1 MQRKRLVSM
10 LLVLTLAF
18 GMTMQVQASS
28 IEETKK
34 KGEALEAEKSSAE
47 AEKAELANQLNTLIT
62 KMDETT
68 TKIQEKQVEICDKR
82 DELIEAQVDER
93 EQYESMK
100 KRIKYMYENGNTQ
113 FIEILFESKSI
124 SDFLNN
130 AEYITQISEY
140 DRDMLVEFQNIVK
153 DVEEQKAVLENEEAE
168 LEALQVELQA
178 QQEEVSVLI
187 EEKAAEISSLEVAIG
202 ENAAKLK
209 ALQEEA
215 ARQERLRKER
225 EEAQR
230 NNYGGGGGTAGASA
244 TPSGSGVLSCW
255 PCNGSI
261 TSGFGGRNTGIAGA
275 STYHRGVDFGASSGS
290 PIYAAGSG
298 TVAFVGYDSARGN
311 YVDISHGNGLKTR
324 YQHCSA
330 IYVQYGQSVSAGQ
343 NIAAVGTTGISS
355 GAHLHFEVHVNGSA
369 VNPMNYL

>member
-18 GMTMQVQASS
+18 GMTLQVEASS

-34 KGEALEAEKSSAE
+34 KGEALEAEKSSVE
-47 AEKAELANQLNTLIT
+47 AEKAELANQLNALIT

-68 TKIQEKQVEICDKR
+68 AKVLEKQQEISDKM
-82 DELIEAQVDER
+82 DELARAQADER

-113 FIEILFESKSI
+113 FIEILLESKSI
-124 SDFLNN
+124 GDFINN

-140 DRDMLVEFQNIVK
+140 DREMLIEFQNTVK
-153 DVEEQKAVLENEEAE
+153 LVEEQKVVLENEEAE

-178 QQEEVSVLI
+178 QQDEVSALI
-187 EEKAAEISSLEVAIG
+187 EEKAAEISSLDVAIG

-215 ARQERLRKER
+215 AKQERLRKER
-225 EEAQR
+225 EAAK
-230 NNYGGGGGTAGASA
+230 NNPGGGGSAGASA
-244 TPSGSGVLSCW
+244 IPSGSGVLSCW

-261 TSGFGGRNTGIAGA
+261 TSGFGGRTSPGGIG
-275 STYHRGVDFGASSGS
+275 STNHKGVDFGAGHGS
-290 PIYAAGSG
+290 AIYAAGSG
-298 TVAFVGYDSARGN
+298 TVTFVGYDGARGN
-311 YVDISHGNGLKTR
+311 YVDVSHGNGLTTR

-330 IYVQYGQSVSAGQ
+330 IYVSVGQSVSAGQ
-343 NIAAVGTTGISS
+343 NIAAVGTTGAST
-355 GAHLHFEVHVNGSA
+355 GPHLHFEVHVNGSA

>member
-18 GMTMQVQASS
+18 GMTLQVEASS

-34 KGEALEAEKSSAE
+34 KGEALEAEKSSVE
-47 AEKAELANQLNTLIT
+47 AEKAELANQLNALIT

-68 TKIQEKQVEICDKR
+68 AKLQTKQQEILEKR
-82 DELIEAQVDER
+82 DELIEAQIDER
-93 EQYESMK
+93 EQYENMK

-113 FIEILFESKSI
+113 FIEILLESKSI
-124 SDFLNN
+124 GDFINN
-130 AEYITQISEY
+130 AEYISQISEY
-140 DRDMLVEFQNIVK
+140 DRNMLIEFQNTVK
-153 DVEEQKAVLENEEAE
+153 LVEEQKAVLENEEAE
-168 LEALQVELQA
+168 IEALQVELQA
-178 QQEEVSVLI
+178 QQDEVSTLI
-187 EEKAAEISSLEVAIG
+187 AEKAAEISDLDIAIG

-215 ARQERLRKER
+215 AKQERLRQ
-225 EEAQR
+225 EALAAK
-230 NNYGGGGGTAGASA
+230 NNPSGGGSAGASI

-255 PCNGSI
+255 PCNGSL
-261 TSGFGGRNTGIAGA
+261 TSGFGARNAPGAGA
-275 STYHRGVDFGASSGS
+275 STYHRGVDFGASEGS
-290 PIYAAGSG
+290 AIYAAGSG
-298 TVAFVGYDSARGN
+298 RVAFVGNDNARGN
-311 YVDISHGNGLKTR
+311 YVDIDHGNGLKTR

-330 IYVQYGQSVSAGQ
+330 IYVSTGQSVSAGQ
-343 NIAAVGTTGISS
+343 NIAAVGQTGISF

>member
-1 MQRKRLVSM
+1 MQRRRLVGM
-10 LLVLTLAF
+10 LLALTLAF
-18 GMTMQVQASS
+18 GMTMQVEASS
-28 IEETKK
+28 IEEAKK

-68 TKIQEKQVEICDKR
+68 AKLQAKQQEILDKR
-82 DELIEAQVDER
+82 DELIEAQIDEN

-113 FIEILFESKSI
+113 FIEILLESKSI
-124 SDFLNN
+124 GDFINN

-153 DVEEQKAVLENEEAE
+153 AVEDQKAVLENEEAE
-168 LEALQVELQA
+168 IEALQVELQA
-178 QQEEVSVLI
+178 QQDEVSTLI
-187 EEKAAEISSLEVAIG
+187 AEKAAEISDLDVAIG

-215 ARQERLRKER
+215 AKQERLRQ
-225 EEAQR
+225 EALAAAQQKP
-230 NNYGGGGGTAGASA
+230 NNGNAGASI
-244 TPSGSGVLSCW
+244 TPSGNGVLSCW
-255 PCNGSI
+255 PSGGSI
-261 TSGFGGRNTGIAGA
+261 SSGFGPRNTGIPGA
-275 STYHRGVDFGASSGS
+275 STYHRGVDFAASHGS

-298 TVAFVGYDSARGN
+298 TVAFVGYDGIRGN

-330 IYVQYGQSVSAGQ
+330 VYVSAGQSVSAGQ

-355 GAHLHFEVHVNGSA
+355 GAHLHFEVHVNGAA